1 MSEQHKYA
9 DHGGKGVQ
17 GRDSCILKLQSSFAQ
32 LLGWRLG
39 DSLHFVCLHSWM
51 VKASCFSPA
60 NEQNKHFA
68 PAKRILLPDAQ
79 NRK

>member
-39 DSLHFVCLHSWM
+39 DSLHLVFLSDETTRGM
-51 VKASCFSPA
+51 
-60 NEQNKHFA
+60 
-68 PAKRILLPDAQ
+68 L
-79 NRK
+79 